1 MSCICSAVRSGVAC
15 TVFFVLQLDLVLV
28 VLCSAVSSGV
38 GCPIFVQQLDQEVMY
53 CGLSALAQGH
63 WRHDVDPSVD
73 EECLEREFFIPVP
86 TI

>member
-1 MSCICSAVRSGVAC
+1 M
-15 TVFFVLQLDLVLV
+15 LLVLYSLFCSYIWCCLSYV
-28 VLCSAVSSGV
+28 CSAVSSGV